1 MIDIVNIIK
10 DYIYDLKDIINICN
24 MNQVYRTNLYI
35 TNLYD
40 IDTSVMVKMNQ
51 NTIEQEKFKHI
62 EKLYIFDN
70 KMVHNLNHLKSLKI
84 LNCGSMYDNCKTIRI
99 TEQIKD
105 MLCDDKYKFINNFD
119 SYKYKLKELFGYFD
133 KGINQQSISELEL
146 EELYCDDNV
155 NITNVNHMKKKLKV
169 LSCCGIC
176 GIDQHGI
183 SELNLKEF
191 ICDGNVKINSVN
203 HMGKTLEI
211 LKCRINQ
218 YINKN
223 QSQNMLGQSGIIGV
237 TNLIEL
243 YIGGNKNI
251 CNLNHMKNSL
261 KVLDCSYNNHYYFK
275 SGLTQDGISELKL
288 ESLCLCGS
296 KYIYSLNH
304 MQETLKY
311 LKLYYWPVDI
321 SELRLSK
328 LVISYHYNDQNI
340 YPKISL
346 NNMKDTLKHLEL
358 DCEELADQDCISEL
372 RLDSLCIN
380 YKNTITNLNHMKDTL
395 KILECYECY
404 NLTQNSISDLQL
416 EELTIFEQCGIN
428 NFNHMKN
435 TLKKL
440 KINWTCHE
448 ISSIN
453 QLQLE
458 NLSFCNNDKLK
469 NIDVFHETLKK
480 LSCDRSSLEKND
492 LSKFKLNKLKLRT
505 GREEY
510 IRVKPKPS
518 EYYIQFSDI
527 QKYEYK
533 Y

>member
-1 MIDIVNIIK
+1 MMIDIVNIIK
-10 DYIYDLKDIINICN
+10 DYVYDLRDIINICN
-24 MNQVYRTNLYI
+24 MNQMYRTNLYI

-40 IDTSVMVKMNQ
+40 IDTSLMVKMNQ
-51 NTIEQEKFKHI
+51 DTIEQEKFKHI

-70 KMVHNLNHLKSLKI
+70 KMVNNLNHLKSLKI
-84 LNCGSMYDNCKTIRI
+84 LNCGSKYDNRKAIVI
-99 TEQIKD
+99 TKQIKD
-105 MLCDDKYKFINNFD
+105 MLRGGKYKFMNNFD
-119 SYKYKLKELFGYFD
+119 SYTDKLKELSGYFD
-133 KGINQQSISELEL
+133 RGINQQSISELEL

-203 HMGKTLEI
+203 HMGKTLEM
-211 LKCRINQ
+211 LKCRIDPDENE
-218 YINKN
+218 
-223 QSQNMLGQSGIIGV
+223 SQDMLGQSGIIGV

-243 YIGGNKNI
+243 YIGGNQNI
-251 CNLNHMKNSL
+251 CNLNHMKDSL
-261 KVLDCSYNNHYYFK
+261 KVLDCSYNNHHYFE

-311 LKLYYWPVDI
+311 LKLYIWPVDI
-321 SELRLSK
+321 SKLRLSK
-328 LVISYHYNDQNI
+328 LVISFHNNDQNI

-346 NNMKDTLKHLEL
+346 NHMKDTLKNLEL
-358 DCEELADQDCISEL
+358 DCEKLADQDCISEL

-404 NLTQNSISDLQL
+404 NLTQKSISDLQL
-416 EELTIFEQCGIN
+416 EELTIFEHCKIDN
-428 NFNHMKN
+428 LNHMKD

-440 KINWTCHE
+440 KINWTDYE

-458 NLSFCNNDKLK
+458 KLSFYNNDKLK
-469 NIDVFHETLKK
+469 NIDVFHKTLKNYHVI
-480 LSCDRSSLEKND
+480 DP
-492 LSKFKLNKLKLRT
+492 
-505 GREEY
+505 
-510 IRVKPKPS
+510 V
-518 EYYIQFSDI
+518 
-527 QKYEYK
+527 
-533 Y
+533 